1 MGLAAS
7 PLYELTGKYAAFFV
21 AHEAKPVDIYFLVFL
36 LSFLLPAL
44 LAIPLFLLGRLS
56 QRLRDRYH
64 YIVLFILLFLIV
76 LPVFI
81 KLFVSINLAVDSII
95 ILSTLFF
102 IFFITFAYI
111 CSAQFRLLFT
121 LASPAIIA
129 VPIIF
134 LFFSPVRSVISV
146 VSGGNATGEV
156 EIEGETPVVMV
167 VFDEF
172 PVTSLMDGDYNIDSK
187 LFPNF
192 AALAKDSHWFRNATT
207 VSANTDYALPSILTG
222 NFPDGAEH
230 VPTLTDYPGN
240 LFTFLSPSYRINA
253 FECCTQLVPPGLRK
267 GSLPGFIERIS
278 SLFSDIYILYLHVIT
293 PPKRAASLPEI
304 GLGWEDFASTGSGD
318 GEKEEGS
325 KGRRKERFEEFI
337 GSIDPIQ
344 GPSFNFLHL
353 LLPHSPWTFYPSGST
368 FVSFGSGSRG
378 ISGLD
383 EYWWSAD
390 EWHAVQGYQRHML
403 QIGFADRML
412 GELVAR
418 LKESG
423 IYERAIIVV
432 LADHGI
438 SFSAEDHMR
447 SITNTNYP
455 SIISVPLFFKEPYQ
469 KSGTV
474 NDSNVETIDIV
485 PTIAGVL
492 GALLPWKADG
502 SSMLKA
508 ERTERGKK
516 TAYNGAWGR
525 EGEERK
531 RYDFDAKIDEKYKMV
546 DKKNEIFA
554 GGLFSIGPYRELA
567 GRQVKE
573 LWTGERSEL
582 QVMSNIRELESA
594 AKREG
599 VKVIRGQVTGEIRGT
614 HLSSKPVHLALAV
627 DKKIVTLTRSVD
639 FQDGKAS
646 FSALLPETTYSQ
658 ARANIEIFE
667 IIGSPD
673 DPALKAT
680 GSVGYRLIEAT
691 GGTKAISLIDENGL
705 EISSLPIEHS
715 ALLGR
720 MDRITIEAKGQI
732 TFGGWAADTINGER
746 VREVL
751 AFNDGRFILSA
762 KTSLVNREEERLR
775 GAPEKSRF
783 IFTVPSKDAARDL
796 VNIRIFVV
804 SKNGK
809 ASELNYPFGVKGA
822 PEMSIEEGAGGDVLR
837 LSASEL
843 IPVKPGALRGELQ
856 SARKIGDDTVLSGW
870 AYDTQ
875 RLTHPDWILFFSDSK
890 LIHMARTSYYL
901 PGLVKD
907 VGADGVLK
915 SGFIFKVPGR
925 IAFDPS
931 MFRLYA
937 LSKDLVATELAYFEG
952 FEGGGKR

>member
-1 MGLAAS
+1 
-7 PLYELTGKYAAFFV
+7 
-21 AHEAKPVDIYFLVFL
+21 
-36 LSFLLPAL
+36 
-44 LAIPLFLLGRLS
+44 
-56 QRLRDRYH
+56 
-64 YIVLFILLFLIV
+64 

-81 KLFVSINLAVDSII
+81 KLFVSINLGVDSII
-95 ILSTLFF
+95 ILSVLLFV
-102 IFFITFAYI
+102 FFITLAYI
-111 CSAQFRLLFT
+111 RSVQFRILFA

-134 LFFSPVRSVISV
+134 LFFSPVRSLISV
-146 VSGGNATGEV
+146 SSGEGATGEV
-156 EIEGETPVVMV
+156 EIEGETPIVMV

-172 PVTSLMDGDYNIDSK
+172 PVTSLMDGDYNIDRK

-192 AALAKDSHWFRNATT
+192 AALAEDSHWFRNATT

-222 NFPDGAEH
+222 ILPDGAEH
-230 VPTLTDYPGN
+230 VPTLTDYPDN
-240 LFTFLSPSYRINA
+240 LFTFLSPQYRINA

-267 GSLPGFIERIS
+267 GGLPGFSERIS

-293 PPKRAASLPEI
+293 PPKRAASLPEV
-304 GLGWEDFASTGSGD
+304 GLGWEDFAGVGSGD
-318 GEKEEGS
+318 GDKEEGS
-325 KGRRKERFEEFI
+325 KGKRKESFEEFI
-337 GSIDPIQ
+337 KSIEANE

-403 QIGFADRML
+403 QIGFADRLL
-412 GELVAR
+412 GELVAK
-418 LKESG
+418 LKESS

-438 SFSAEDHMR
+438 SFTAEDHMR
-447 SITNTNYP
+447 SITETNYP

-492 GALLPWKADG
+492 GTSLPWNADG
-502 SSMLKA
+502 SSMLA
-508 ERTERGKK
+508 AGRNERERKIV
-516 TAYNGAWGR
+516 YNGAWGR
-525 EGEERK
+525 EGEARK
-531 RYDFDAKIDEKYKMV
+531 RYDFDAKIDEKYKMA
-546 DKKNEIFA
+546 DKKNAIF
-554 GGLFSIGPYRELA
+554 GNGLFSIGPYGDMV
-567 GRQVKE
+567 GRKTKE
-573 LWTGERSEL
+573 LWKGERSEL
-582 QVMSNIRELESA
+582 QVMSNKEELESA
-594 AKREG
+594 VGREG
-599 VKVIRGQVTGEIRGT
+599 EKVIRGQVTGQITGT
-614 HLSSKPVHLALAV
+614 HLSSKPVHLAFAV
-627 DKKIVTLTRSVD
+627 DNKVVTLSRSVD

-646 FSALLPETTYSQ
+646 FSALLPETPYTSPNAGGEKRA

-673 DPALKAT
+673 GPTIKAT
-680 GSVGYRLIEAT
+680 GSVGYRLVEAK
-691 GGTKAISLIDENGL
+691 GGTKAISLIDEDGL
-705 EISSLPIEHS
+705 EISSLPIDHG

-732 TFGGWAADTINGER
+732 TFGGWAADTIKGER
-746 VREVL
+746 VREVV

-762 KTSLVNREEERLR
+762 KTTLVNREEEKLR
-775 GAPEKSRF
+775 GAPSKSRF
-783 IFTVPSKDAARDL
+783 IFTVPSKDAALDL
-796 VNIRIFVV
+796 ANIRIFAI

-809 ASELNYPFGVKGA
+809 AIELNYPFGVKG
-822 PEMSIEEGAGGDVLR
+822 PPKMKIEEGAGGDLLR
-837 LSASEL
+837 LSASEV

-870 AYDTQ
+870 AYDSQ
-875 RLTHPDWILFFSDSK
+875 NLTHPDWILLFLDSK

-901 PGLVKD
+901 PGLAEE
-907 VGADGVLK
+907 VGADGVKK

-925 IAFDPS
+925 FIGGPS
-931 MFRLYA
+931 AFRLYA
-937 LSKDLVATELAYFEG
+937 LSKDWVATELGYFEG
-952 FEGGGKR
+952 FKGEGKE